1 MIITILAA
9 HDEASEYLQYF
20 LSGSTLSWKTT
31 NNTNTTNIRR
41 REKSRNDVIITLRN
55 NWIYI
60 LDVRKLRISFR
71 NNVRST
77 VCVCVCVFAHRSNLV
92 PPAPTVLPSI
102 LSLKS
107 DFWPQVYALWVEDWV
122 EWFKKFGDGGTWS
135 VNLKIILKILSI

>member
-41 REKSRNDVIITLRN
+41 REKSRNDVIVILRN

-77 VCVCVCVFAHRSNLV
+77 VCVCVCSHTDPIWSHQHQLSFRLYSASSQIFDLKFMHFELK
-92 PPAPTVLPSI
+92 TE
-102 LSLKS
+102 LSLATAGP
-107 DFWPQVYALWVEDWV
+107 DQL
-122 EWFKKFGDGGTWS
+122 
-135 VNLKIILKILSI
+135 I

>member
-41 REKSRNDVIITLRN
+41 REKSRNDVIVTLRN

-60 LDVRKLRISFR
+60 LGVRKLRISFR

-77 VCVCVCVFAHRSNLV
+77 VCVCVCVCSHTDPIWSHQHQ
-92 PPAPTVLPSI
+92 
-102 LSLKS
+102 LSFRLYSASSQIFDLKFMHFELKTELSDLKS
-107 DFWPQVYALWVEDWV
+107 LATVGPDQL
-122 EWFKKFGDGGTWS
+122 
-135 VNLKIILKILSI
+135 I

>member
-77 VCVCVCVFAHRSNLV
+77 VCVCVCVCSHTDPIWS
-92 PPAPTVLPSI
+92 LPSI

-107 DFWPQVYALWVEDWV
+107 DFWPQVYVEDWV
-122 EWFKKFGDGGTWS
+122 EWFKKFRDGGTWS

>member
-1 MIITILAA
+1 MIITILVA

-71 NNVRST
+71 NNVRSS
-77 VCVCVCVFAHRSNLV
+77 VCIVCSHTDLIWSHQHQ
-92 PPAPTVLPSI
+92 
-102 LSLKS
+102 LSFRLYSASSQIFDLKFIHFELKTELSDLKS
-107 DFWPQVYALWVEDWV
+107 LATVGPDQL
-122 EWFKKFGDGGTWS
+122 
-135 VNLKIILKILSI
+135 I

>member
-71 NNVRST
+71 NNVRSSMCI
-77 VCVCVCVFAHRSNLV
+77 VCSHTDPIWSHQHQ
-92 PPAPTVLPSI
+92 
-102 LSLKS
+102 LSFRLYSASSQTFDLKFMHFELKTELSDLKS
-107 DFWPQVYALWVEDWV
+107 LATAGPDQL
-122 EWFKKFGDGGTWS
+122 
-135 VNLKIILKILSI
+135 I

>member
-9 HDEASEYLQYF
+9 HDEVSEYLQYF

-41 REKSRNDVIITLRN
+41 REKSRNDVIVILRN

-77 VCVCVCVFAHRSNLV
+77 VCVCVCVRTQIQFG
-92 PPAPTVLPSI
+92 PTSTNCPSVYTQ
-102 LSLKS
+102 
-107 DFWPQVYALWVEDWV
+107 PQVRFLTSSLCTLSWRLSWVWRRRDLI
-122 EWFKKFGDGGTWS
+122 S
-135 VNLKIILKILSI
+135 

>member
-77 VCVCVCVFAHRSNLV
+77 VCVCVCVCSHKDPIWSHRHQ
-92 PPAPTVLPSI
+92 
-102 LSLKS
+102 LSFRLYSASSQIFDLKFMHFELKTELSDLKS
-107 DFWPQVYALWVEDWV
+107 LATVGPDQL
-122 EWFKKFGDGGTWS
+122 
-135 VNLKIILKILSI
+135 I

>member
-41 REKSRNDVIITLRN
+41 REKSRNDVIVTLRN

-71 NNVRST
+71 NNVRSSMCI
-77 VCVCVCVFAHRSNLV
+77 VCSHTDPIWSHQHQ
-92 PPAPTVLPSI
+92 
-102 LSLKS
+102 LSFRLYS
-107 DFWPQVYALWVEDWV
+107 ASSQIYALWVEDWV

>member
-41 REKSRNDVIITLRN
+41 REKSRNDVIVILRN

-77 VCVCVCVFAHRSNLV
+77 VCVCVFAHRSNLV
-92 PPAPTVLPSI
+92 PPAPTFLPSI

-122 EWFKKFGDGGTWS
+122 EFGDGGTWS